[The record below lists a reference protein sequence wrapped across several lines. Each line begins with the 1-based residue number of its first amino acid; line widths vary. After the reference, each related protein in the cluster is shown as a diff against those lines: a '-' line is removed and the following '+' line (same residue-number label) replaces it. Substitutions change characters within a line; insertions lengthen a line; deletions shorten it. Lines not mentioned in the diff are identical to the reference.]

1 MSDGGRLQIVVMKI
15 FVAILLIINFTTY
28 ELTSASVRDVV
39 VARQQYHQLT
49 NGGRSQADADKRW
62 APTEIRMNEFI
73 HKIRSRF
80 NSQSAASYVRRARVR
95 HTAANQSKGA
105 AAKILQNYLRAK
117 KPNKGPP
124 GRRPVKLYRLRTRF
138 GRIPSAV
145 NVGEI

>member
-1 MSDGGRLQIVVMKI
+1 MKTAVV
-15 FVAILLIINFTTY
+15 ILLIINFAMY
-28 ELTSASVRDVV
+28 KLTSASVRDVI
-39 VARQQYHQLT
+39 VAKQHYHQLA
-49 NGGRSQADADKRW
+49 NGHRPQAEASKRW

-95 HTAANQSKGA
+95 HTADNQSKGSTV
-105 AAKILQNYLRAK
+105 KILRNYLRAK

-124 GRRPVKLYRLRTRF
+124 RRRPVKLYRLRTRF

-145 NVGEI
+145 NVGEK